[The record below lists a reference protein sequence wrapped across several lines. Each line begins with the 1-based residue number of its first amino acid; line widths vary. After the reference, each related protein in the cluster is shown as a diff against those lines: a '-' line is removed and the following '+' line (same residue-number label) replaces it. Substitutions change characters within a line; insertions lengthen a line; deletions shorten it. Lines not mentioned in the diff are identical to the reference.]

1 MIDYKK
7 LAGEKINSLIPY
19 QPGKPIKELERELGV
34 KEAVK
39 LASNENPLG
48 VSEKVIK
55 AVTEALKEMNR
66 YPLGDAYY
74 LRQELSRVLNVAPN
88 RIIFGTGSNEIIEL
102 AIRTFV
108 KSDEHVMSYAP
119 SFSVY
124 GIIAQANGN
133 YCKWVPTKER
143 FKVDF
148 EKLKASVEPKTRIVF
163 LANPNNPTGVYFTES
178 ELVDFLDSI
187 PEETIVVLDE
197 AYIEYVDATD
207 FPNSLKL
214 MEKYPN
220 LITMRTFSK
229 AYGLAGFRIG
239 YAIGHEDAIDM
250 LNRVRQPF
258 NVNMVAQIA
267 AIAALEDKDF
277 VRRSIKINREGK
289 LYLYKAFRNL
299 GLDYI
304 ETQANF
310 ILVNVGDGKKVFDEL
325 LKEGVIVRFLGPLLK
340 EYIRV
345 SIGTQ
350 QENEIFI
357 NKLKKVLGRDN

>member
-19 QPGKPIKELERELGV
+19 QPGKPIKELERELGI
-34 KEAVK
+34 KEAIK

-55 AVTEALKEMNR
+55 AVTEALHEMNR
-66 YPLGDAYY
+66 YPLGDAFY
-74 LRQELSRVLNVAPN
+74 LRQELSRFLNVEPN

-108 KSDEHVMSYAP
+108 KPGEHVMSYAP

-133 YCKWVPTKER
+133 SCKWIPTKER
-143 FKVDF
+143 FQVDF
-148 EKLKASVEPKTRIVF
+148 DKLKGAIENTTRIVF
-163 LANPNNPTGVYFTES
+163 LANPNNPTGVYFNNDQ
-178 ELVDFLDSI
+178 LIDFLEFV
-187 PEETIVVLDE
+187 PKETIVMLDE
-197 AYIEYVDATD
+197 AYIEYVDAPD
-207 FPNSLKL
+207 FPDSIKL
-214 MEKYPN
+214 IDKYPN
-220 LITMRTFSK
+220 VMTMRTFSK

-239 YAIGHEDAIDM
+239 YAVGNTEGIEM

-289 LYLYKAFRNL
+289 AYLYKVFKEL

-310 ILVNVGDGKKVFDEL
+310 ILVNVGDGKKVFDDL
-325 LKEGVIVRFLGPLLK
+325 LKEGVIVRFLGPALK

-345 SIGTQ
+345 SIGTHE
-350 QENEIFI
+350 ENQIFVS
-357 NKLKKVLGRDN
+357 KLKKILNKG

>member
-7 LAGEKINSLIPY
+7 LAGEKISSLIPY
-19 QPGKPIKELERELGV
+19 QPGKPIKELERELGI
-34 KEAVK
+34 KEAIK

-48 VSEKVIK
+48 VSQKVIK
-55 AVTEALKEMNR
+55 AVSEALHEMNR
-66 YPLGDAYY
+66 YPLGDAFY
-74 LRQELSRVLNVAPN
+74 LRQELSKFLNVAPN
-88 RIIFGTGSNEIIEL
+88 QIIFGTGSNEIIEL

-108 KSDEHVMSYAP
+108 KDGEHVLSYAP

-124 GIIAQANGN
+124 GIIAQAAGSF
-133 YCKWVPTKER
+133 CKWVPTAER

-148 EKLKASVEPKTRIVF
+148 NKLKEAVEPSTRIVF
-163 LANPNNPTGVYFTES
+163 LANPNNPTGVYFS
-178 ELVDFLDSI
+178 EEELIDFLNFV
-187 PEETIVVLDE
+187 PKETIVVLDE
-197 AYIEYVDATD
+197 AYIEYVDAPD

-214 MEKYPN
+214 LEKYPN

-239 YAIGHEDAIDM
+239 YAVGHPDGIDM

-277 VRRSIKINREGK
+277 VRNSIKVNREGK
-289 LYLYKAFRNL
+289 AYLYKQFKELNL
-299 GLDYI
+299 DFI

-310 ILVNVGDGKKVFDEL
+310 ILVNVGDGKKVFDDL
-325 LKEGVIVRFLGPLLK
+325 LKEGVIVRFLGPTLK
-340 EYIRV
+340 EYVRV

-350 QENEIFI
+350 EENEIFI
-357 NKLKKVLGRDN
+357 EKLKKVLNKG

>member
-19 QPGKPIKELERELGV
+19 QPGKPIKELERELGI
-34 KEAVK
+34 KEAIK

-55 AVTEALKEMNR
+55 AVTEALHEMNR
-66 YPLGDAYY
+66 YPLGDAFY
-74 LRQELSRVLNVAPN
+74 LRQELSHFLNVDPA

-108 KSDEHVMSYAP
+108 KPGEHVMSYAP

-133 YCKWVPTKER
+133 SCKWIPTKER

-148 EKLKASVEPKTRIVF
+148 EKLKDAIEDTTRIIF
-163 LANPNNPTGVYFTES
+163 LANPNNPTGVYFNS
-178 ELVDFLDSI
+178 DELTDFLNFV
-187 PEETIVVLDE
+187 PKETIVMLDE
-197 AYIEYVDATD
+197 AYIEYVDAAD
-207 FPNSLKL
+207 FPDSLKL
-214 MEKYPN
+214 IDKYPN
-220 LITMRTFSK
+220 VMTMRTFSK

-239 YAIGHEDAIDM
+239 YAVGNIEGIDM

-267 AIAALEDKDF
+267 AIAAIEDKEF
-277 VRRSIKINREGK
+277 VRRSIKVNREGK
-289 LYLYKAFRNL
+289 VYLYKAFKEL

-310 ILVNVGDGKKVFDEL
+310 ILVNVGDGKKVFDNL
-325 LKEGVIVRFLGPLLK
+325 LKEGVIVRFLGPALK
-340 EYIRV
+340 EYVRV

-350 QENEIFI
+350 EENQIFV
-357 NKLKKVLGRDN
+357 NKLKKILSKG

>member
-7 LAGEKINSLIPY
+7 LAGDKISSLIPY
-19 QPGKPIKELERELGV
+19 QPGKPIKELERELGI
-34 KEAVK
+34 KEAIK

-48 VSEKVIK
+48 VSDKVIK
-55 AVTEALKEMNR
+55 AVTEALHEMNR
-66 YPLGDAYY
+66 YPLGDAFY
-74 LRQELSRVLNVAPN
+74 LRQELSRFLNVAPE

-108 KSDEHVMSYAP
+108 KPGEHVLSYAP

-133 YCKWVPTKER
+133 FCKWVPTGER
-143 FKVDF
+143 FKIDF
-148 EKLKASVEPKTRIVF
+148 SKIKEAVEETTRIVF
-163 LANPNNPTGVYFTES
+163 LANPNNPTGVYFPEE
-178 ELVDFLDSI
+178 ELIDFLEFV
-187 PEETIVVLDE
+187 PKETIVVLDE
-197 AYIEYVDATD
+197 AYIEYVDAPD
-207 FPNSLKL
+207 YPNSLKL
-214 MEKYPN
+214 MDKYHN
-220 LITMRTFSK
+220 LLSMRTFSK

-239 YAIGHEDAIDM
+239 YAFGHPDCIDM

-277 VRRSIKINREGK
+277 VRNSIKVNREGK
-289 LYLYKAFRNL
+289 AYLYKQFKEM
-299 GLDYI
+299 GLDFI

-310 ILVNVGDGKKVFDEL
+310 ILVNVGDGKDVFEKL
-325 LKEGVIVRFLGPLLK
+325 LKEGVIVRFLGPFLK
-340 EYIRV
+340 EYVRV
-345 SIGTQ
+345 SIGTP

-357 NKLKKVLGRDN
+357 NKLKKVLNK